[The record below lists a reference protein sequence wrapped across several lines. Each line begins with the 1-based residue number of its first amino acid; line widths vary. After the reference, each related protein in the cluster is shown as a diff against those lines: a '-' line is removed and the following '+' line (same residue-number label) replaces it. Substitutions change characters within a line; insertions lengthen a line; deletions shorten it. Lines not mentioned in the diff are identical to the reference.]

1 MCSEGSCSV
10 TRFWLCLGRVMLWRI
25 SEMLGFFIV
34 SLDLMFTLFFFPL
47 YDTPAEGS
55 APLLLSH

>member
-1 MCSEGSCSV
+1 
-10 TRFWLCLGRVMLWRI
+10 
-25 SEMLGFFIV
+25 MLGFFIV

-47 YDTPAEGS
+47 CDTSAEGS

>member
-1 MCSEGSCSV
+1 
-10 TRFWLCLGRVMLWRI
+10 
-25 SEMLGFFIV
+25 MLGFFIV